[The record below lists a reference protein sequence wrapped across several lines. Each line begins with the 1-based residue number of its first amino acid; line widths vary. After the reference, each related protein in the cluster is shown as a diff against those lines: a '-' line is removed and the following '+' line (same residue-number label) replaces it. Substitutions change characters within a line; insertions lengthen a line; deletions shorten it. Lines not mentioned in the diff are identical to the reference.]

1 MLYKSNWKSG
11 KDEDGTFQVLP
22 DYSFFQI
29 NFRLWVEYFKVKE
42 LTLHFKS

>member
-22 DYSFFQI
+22 DYSFSKSTLDFELNI
-29 NFRLWVEYFKVKE
+29 LRLKN
-42 LTLHFKS
+42 